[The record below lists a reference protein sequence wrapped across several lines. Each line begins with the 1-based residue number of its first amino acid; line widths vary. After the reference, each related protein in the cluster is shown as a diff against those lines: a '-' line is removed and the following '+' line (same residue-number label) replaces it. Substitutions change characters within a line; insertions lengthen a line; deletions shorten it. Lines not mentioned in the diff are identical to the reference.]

1 MGRDGTQRRGTD
13 LNWQHCRT
21 RKESAMSTPSRSTLR
36 SLTRILAAALLVII
50 GAAHAEAQNYTKPKV
65 RAITAFVR
73 LDRDNFAQQVSE
85 ALGVLTGAKREF
97 ETRGYAVETLR
108 VVTQPLSEL
117 VSGQS
122 DAQALAFLKRLDE
135 LSVKDNFLP
144 DVGPAMQRDA
154 DDPRIRHL
162 LAQVLSTL
170 PNIEANAIIAAED
183 GIHWKVIRESA
194 ALVRY
199 VTDHSARSQGNFN
212 FTAIAMMKPYG
223 PFFPGTYHLGAGRQ
237 LSIGFEGANVV
248 QEVFARTHGDF
259 NGAVAELTRQLT
271 VHAQVAES
279 VGLKVAAASGW
290 TFMGVDPTPAP
301 LADVSIGQAIESYT
315 GAKFGS
321 SGTMTAALI
330 ITTAVK
336 AVPVKQI
343 GYAGL
348 MVPVMED
355 KLLARRWAEGAFN
368 TDSLLAYS
376 AVCGTGLDT
385 VPFPGDISVEQLA
398 RIFGDVA
405 ALAYKWHK
413 PLSARLQPV
422 KGKRAGEVSEF
433 AGQFLFN
440 TTLHAL
446 P

>member
-1 MGRDGTQRRGTD
+1 LALL
-13 LNWQHCRT
+13 LN
-21 RKESAMSTPSRSTLR
+21 L
-36 SLTRILAAALLVII
+36 LAATPALT
-50 GAAHAEAQNYTKPKV
+50 QNYTKPKV

-73 LDRDNFAQQVSE
+73 LERATYSQQIAE
-85 ALGVLTGAKREF
+85 ALTVLRATKDEFAKQ
-97 ETRGYAVETLR
+97 GYEVETIR
-108 VVTQPLSEL
+108 IVTQPLAEL
-117 VSGQS
+117 VSGLPQA
-122 DAQALAFLKRLDE
+122 DALAFLKVLDDF
-135 LSVKDNFLP
+135 SVKENFMP
-144 DVGPAMQRDA
+144 SVGPGMLRDT
-154 DDPRIRHL
+154 DDPSTMRL
-162 LAQVLSTL
+162 LEKALSTL
-170 PNIEANAIIAAED
+170 PHIQANAIIAGQD
-183 GIHWKVIRESA
+183 GIHWKVIHESA

-199 VTDHSARSQGNFN
+199 VTDHSPGSQGNFE
-212 FTAIAMMKPYG
+212 FTVTAMLKPYG
-223 PFFPGTYHLGAGRQ
+223 PFYPGTYHTGAGRQ
-237 LSIGFEGANVV
+237 FSIGFEGANVV

-259 NGAVAELTRQLT
+259 AGSVAELTKQLT

-279 VGLKVAAASGW
+279 IGLKVAAQKNWA
-290 TFMGVDPTPAP
+290 FMGVDPTPAP
-301 LADVSIGQAIESYT
+301 LADVSIAAAMETYT

-343 GYAGL
+343 GYSGL

-355 KLLARRWAEGAFN
+355 KLLAQRWAEGAVT

-385 VPFPGDISVEQLA
+385 VPLPGDISVGQLE
-398 RIFGDVA
+398 RVFGDVA
-405 ALAYKWHK
+405 SLAWKWNK

-422 KGKRAGEVSEF
+422 LGKKAGEQTDFHS
-433 AGQFLFN
+433 QYLFN

>member
-1 MGRDGTQRRGTD
+1 MNRR
-13 LNWQHCRT
+13 RY
-21 RKESAMSTPSRSTLR
+21 PF
-36 SLTRILAAALLVII
+36 ILALLLNLLAATPALT
-50 GAAHAEAQNYTKPKV
+50 QNYTKPKV

-73 LDRDNFAQQVSE
+73 LERATYSQQIAE
-85 ALGVLTGAKREF
+85 ALTVLRATKDEFAKQ
-97 ETRGYAVETLR
+97 GYEVETIR
-108 VVTQPLSEL
+108 IVTQPLAEL
-117 VSGQS
+117 VSGLPQA
-122 DAQALAFLKRLDE
+122 DALAFLKVLDDF
-135 LSVKDNFLP
+135 SVKENFMP
-144 DVGPAMQRDA
+144 SVGPGMLRDT
-154 DDPRIRHL
+154 DDPSTMRL
-162 LAQVLSTL
+162 LEKALSTL
-170 PNIEANAIIAAED
+170 PHIQANAIIAGQD
-183 GIHWKVIRESA
+183 GIHWKVIHESA

-199 VTDHSARSQGNFN
+199 VTDHSPGSQGNFE
-212 FTAIAMMKPYG
+212 FTVTAMLKPYG
-223 PFFPGTYHLGAGRQ
+223 PFYPGTYHTGAGRQ
-237 LSIGFEGANVV
+237 FSIGFEGANVV

-259 NGAVAELTRQLT
+259 AGSVAELTKQLT

-279 VGLKVAAASGW
+279 IGLKVAAQKNWA
-290 TFMGVDPTPAP
+290 FMGVDPTPAP
-301 LADVSIGQAIESYT
+301 LADVSIAAAMETYT

-343 GYAGL
+343 GYSGL

-355 KLLARRWAEGAFN
+355 KLLAQRWAEGAVT

-385 VPFPGDISVEQLA
+385 VPLPGDISVGQLE
-398 RIFGDVA
+398 RVFGDVA
-405 ALAYKWHK
+405 SLAWKWNK

-422 KGKRAGEVSEF
+422 LGKKAGEQTDFHS
-433 AGQFLFN
+433 QYLFN